1 MGDVEKTVEILFQGR
16 DDTSSAITSIQ
27 NSLDSLET
35 TANDI
40 GGGLED
46 LGAPFQTAAESVAI
60 LETAILGIA
69 AAGLTAR
76 ENIESEANKMSD
88 ALGLPSE
95 AAEEFEEVAKR
106 VYSSGFGGD
115 LEESFSAVTLA
126 AQKFSGETSVGIEE
140 IVTNAAKLNYTFGTE
155 YAESITTV
163 KSLTDNFGIS
173 SESAFDLITAGLQEG
188 LNSSGDFFDS
198 IKEYGPLFEDA
209 GADAG
214 QMFSILSSGFAEGI
228 GGTDAAADAFKEFS
242 DKILTNSSATQEAL
256 EAIGIDPDELNKN
269 LASGETTVAEAFTN
283 IVNSI
288 GEAEDKTTAFTSGA
302 ELMGEPFSKLGVDGA
317 TSISSISTSLD
328 DLTGKIDDID
338 PAENLSV
345 KFESM
350 MKTITTTLVSDDV
363 WGGVETSLGEIFDG
377 FKDNFVEAWG
387 NIDDSDL
394 QPLLDS
400 FEDLFGSIQDLFADA
415 GFDLSSVEGI
425 EEAIQKVI
433 DSVTSINN
441 ISTGFVEAIEPITTA
456 ISELID
462 WFNDLDPETQELSGN
477 ILAVG
482 TALGAVGTALATG
495 GAVLGGM
502 SKLANML
509 APGGSLS
516 AGAVNAINQVG
527 LLSQALSPF
536 ATMAA
541 IAISFKVGWEIG
553 GVIRDTF
560 DIDEIIQEGLREVDK
575 VINFTGTAG
584 DITFEWEE
592 DEIEEK
598 LNSFLTGLDTEAL
611 EILFNTETEPLE
623 SAKELLDSIPPETQA
638 ELLALVESGDMDALA
653 GKIEALQSSENEVEI
668 KVVLTDKEKVDTA
681 LGDFFDDIDGYQKNL
696 EIVADISGD
705 GDLSTFK
712 DELSNL
718 NTDVTINVE
727 TEQAT
732 ETLTYWTEEN
742 GTVEV
747 EVPVTTSGADEAKK
761 AIEDIPTEKQIEI
774 TLQGDIDKEIA
785 QIEASAQTAEA
796 AFKYTAEVDISQ
808 IEADAEVAT
817 AAFESIGE
825 SVSAMSS
832 SVEGMF
838 GSLTSAFS
846 DENMSRF
853 DQWELQRMVEDQQ
866 EAQNKLIDAQVE
878 LAEAQTEYMNQKT
891 QSMQDGDA
899 MITIDSS
906 GLEPALEMIMW
917 EIIEKVQIRAN
928 ESSSDFLLGF

>member
-1 MGDVEKTVEILFQGR
+1 MGDVERTVEILFQGR
-16 DDTSSAITSIQ
+16 DDTRSAITSIQ

-46 LGAPFQTAAESVAI
+46 LGAPFQAAAESVAV
-60 LETAILGIA
+60 LELAILGIA

-115 LEESFSAVTLA
+115 LEESFSAVTIA
-126 AQKFSGETSVGIEE
+126 AQKFSEETAGGIEE
-140 IVTNAAKLNYTFGTE
+140 IVTNANKINAVFGADVSESLAAANTLMSNFGLTSKE
-155 YAESITTV
+155 AFDFIVAGYQEGITGRGDFLESI
-163 KSLTDNFGIS
+163 N
-173 SESAFDLITAGLQEG
+173 
-188 LNSSGDFFDS
+188 
-198 IKEYGPLFEDA
+198 EYSTQFSNA
-209 GADAG
+209 GADAAEF
-214 QMFSILSSGFAEGI
+214 FSVLQTGYQEGLL
-228 GGTDAAADAFKEFS
+228 GTDKAADAFKEFRVRIQDGS
-242 DKILTNSSATQEAL
+242 KTTQEAL
-256 EAIGIDPDELNKN
+256 EQIGLGDNFVDSITN
-269 LASGETTVAEAFTN
+269 GEITATEAFNTVIQKLN
-283 IVNSI
+283 ETDDSTVVMQAGVGLI
-288 GEAEDKTTAFTSGA
+288 GTQFEDLGTTAALALSTT
-302 ELMGEPFSKLGVDGA
+302 E
-317 TSISSISTSLD
+317 TSLD
-328 DLTGKIDDID
+328 DLAGKIDSID
-338 PAENLSV
+338 PAENLGV
-345 KFESM
+345 KFEAM
-350 MKTITTTLVSDDV
+350 MKTITTTLVSDDA

-441 ISTGFVEAIEPITTA
+441 ISTGFIDAIAPITTA

-462 WFNDLDPETQELSGN
+462 LFNDLDPETQELAGK

-482 TALGAVGTALATG
+482 TALGGIGTALAAG
-495 GAVLGGM
+495 GAILGGL
-502 SKLANML
+502 STLASSMASGGALYAAATGLVAILTGPAGL
-509 APGGSLS
+509 AVAFGA
-516 AGAVNAINQVG
+516 AGAAALAYADSKIN
-527 LLSQALSPF
+527 
-536 ATMAA
+536 
-541 IAISFKVGWEIG
+541 
-553 GVIRDTF
+553 
-560 DIDEIIQEGLREVDK
+560 
-575 VINFTGTAG
+575 G
-584 DITFEWEE
+584 DIEAQTAALQAQNDELEKIIDSLEDLPLDAQTIEIDTAIETGDYEE
-592 DEIEEK
+592 AKRLIE
-598 LNSFLTGLDTEAL
+598 EAL
-611 EILFNTETEPLE
+611 EEERELKIKAQMEQQEFDDFWSDLVDLGEIDPAQIEILANTESFDEA
-623 SAKELLDSIPPETQA
+623 SDKVDDF
-638 ELLALVESGDMDALA
+638 VA
-653 GKIEALQSSENEVEI
+653 GKEAEV
-668 KVVLTDKEKVDTA
+668 KL
-681 LGDFFDDIDGYQKNL
+681 
-696 EIVADISGD
+696 
-705 GDLSTFK
+705 
-712 DELSNL
+712 
-718 NTDVTINVE
+718 NVE
-727 TEQAT
+727 TEHAT

-825 SVSAMSS
+825 SVSSMSS

-846 DENMSRF
+846 DENLT
-853 DQWELQRMVEDQQ
+853 QLQKWNLEDIVEEQQ
-866 EAQNKLIDAQVE
+866 DAQNKLIDSQVALNDAQVE
-878 LAEAQTEYMNQKT
+878 YMNLKME
-891 QSMQDGDA
+891 SMQGGEA
-899 MITIDSS
+899 LIKIDST
-906 GLEPALEMIMW
+906 GLEPALEMVLW
-917 EIIEKVQIRAN
+917 EILEKVQIRAS
-928 ESSSDFLLGF
+928 EEAADFLLGVS